1 MSLRVQGLYRRQQV
15 VNKKKKK
22 RKKKHAI
29 LSASDLY
36 LLAVASTKALNV
48 VFLFECRC

>member
-22 RKKKHAI
+22 HAI

-36 LLAVASTKALNV
+36 LLAVALTKALNV